1 MDSSQAPSSRAIHE
15 VNYSLEIRPDALT
28 DIEEAASW
36 YEEREAGLG
45 TDFVKIILAAI
56 DRLLVNP
63 LVHRLRDRRRNV
75 RWILTSRFPYKV
87 VYKIQD
93 QLVTVVAVLHT
104 ARHERRWKQRV

>member
-1 MDSSQAPSSRAIHE
+1 M
-15 VNYSLEIRPDALT
+15 NYSLEIRPDALT

-36 YEEREAGLG
+36 YEEHEAGLG
-45 TDFVKIILAAI
+45 TDFVKTVLAAI
-56 DRLLVNP
+56 DSVLANP
-63 LVHRLRDRRRNV
+63 HVHRLRDRRRNI
-75 RWILTSRFPYKV
+75 RWILTNRFPYKV